1 MIISISEIVFELM
14 IEITGETKASGF
26 NVLSDEYSKPGFS
39 ILTSSSLLIVVES
52 GSRLAFVP
60 WVEAILTNVGKLSYP
75 TPPKLIL
82 ILLIAPLALVD
93 LVE

>member
-1 MIISISEIVFELM
+1 M

-82 ILLIAPLALVD
+82 ISLIAPLALVD

>member
-1 MIISISEIVFELM
+1 M

-39 ILTSSSLLIVVES
+39 ILTSSSLLIVEES
-52 GSRLAFVP
+52 ANKLAFVP
-60 WVEAILTNVGKLSYP
+60 WVEAILTNVGKFSYP

-82 ILLIAPLALVD
+82 TLLTAPLALVD